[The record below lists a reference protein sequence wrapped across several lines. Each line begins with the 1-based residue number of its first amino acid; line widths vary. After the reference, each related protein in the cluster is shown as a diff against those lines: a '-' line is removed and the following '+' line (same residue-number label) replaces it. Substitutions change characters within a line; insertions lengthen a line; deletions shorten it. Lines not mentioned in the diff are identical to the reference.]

1 MTGMSVDA
9 AGVMGNKQNQAQA
22 PVAMPYAAPEESK
35 ARPVEAKP
43 AQPPVQEYGN
53 KPPSLSNVGSISAP
67 TTYGDKLEQAYPV
80 SKNASD
86 PSNREMREA
95 FFSMK
100 DFGYDNFE
108 KNVVVLTKF
117 KQQGKLGADHLA
129 TIAAELETSYNGGN
143 QNAAAAA

>member
-1 MTGMSVDA
+1 M
-9 AGVMGNKQNQAQA
+9 
-22 PVAMPYAAPEESK
+22 
-35 ARPVEAKP
+35 
-43 AQPPVQEYGN
+43 QEYGN

-67 TTYGDKLEQAYPV
+67 TTYNDKLEQAYPV
-80 SKNASD
+80 SKNSSD

-117 KQQGKLGADHLA
+117 KQQGRLGAEHLA
-129 TIAAELETSYNGGN
+129 TIASELETSYNGGN